1 MVWWISGLISIILIF
16 QWWLDFFHKNYG
28 NRGNFYTILT
38 LQKIPSIT
46 RIPIIVVPVIEDLL
60 YNSSKQAQLLAT
72 RFALDKSL
80 IKGNYSPLCF
90 EDLCI
95 EFSAESLYGMY
106 SSFFPYSSP
115 PFAKDFS
122 LRDGLLEVVWGGK

>member
-1 MVWWISGLISIILIF
+1 MGIFLNSPCDSIGKDASENAYFMRLP
-16 QWWLDFFHKNYG
+16 KN
-28 NRGNFYTILT
+28 LSEP
-38 LQKIPSIT
+38 LS
-46 RIPIIVVPVIEDLL
+46 E
-60 YNSSKQAQLLAT
+60 QAV
-72 RFALDKSL
+72 KSL

-122 LRDGLLEVVWGGK
+122 LRDGLLEVV

>member
-1 MVWWISGLISIILIF
+1 MVFWILDLISIILIF

-28 NRGNFYTILT
+28 NPGNFYTILT
-38 LQKIPSIT
+38 LKKIPRIT

-122 LRDGLLEVVWGGK
+122 LRDGLLEVVWVGK

>member
-1 MVWWISGLISIILIF
+1 MFWPNLQAQTAF
-16 QWWLDFFHKNYG
+16 T
-28 NRGNFYTILT
+28 TIT
-38 LQKIPSIT
+38 T
-46 RIPIIVVPVIEDLL
+46 TV
-60 YNSSKQAQLLAT
+60 AQLLAT

-122 LRDGLLEVVWGGK
+122 LRDGLLEVV

>member
-1 MVWWISGLISIILIF
+1 MDQSARKISFVCDPDNKSGRG
-16 QWWLDFFHKNYG
+16 QNYKKLHLLLG
-28 NRGNFYTILT
+28 
-38 LQKIPSIT
+38 S
-46 RIPIIVVPVIEDLL
+46 LL
-60 YNSSKQAQLLAT
+60 YYYS

-122 LRDGLLEVVWGGK
+122 LRDGLLEVV

>member
-1 MVWWISGLISIILIF
+1 MNFRFDLNYSILIF
-16 QWWLDFFHKNYG
+16 QWWLDCFHKNYG
-28 NRGNFYTILT
+28 NPGNFYTILT
-38 LQKIPSIT
+38 LKKNSQYYEDSDNRCPSNWGPT
-46 RIPIIVVPVIEDLL
+46 V

-122 LRDGLLEVVWGGK
+122 LRDGLLEVVWVGK